1 MRKLYRVYYT
11 TYDDGVHRRVLEELR
26 KRYGNVVDKKSRVLQ
41 EFRFIEIYIDK
52 EGLSDEIASVVRS
65 VPGVTGV
72 KVDWIDT
79 SK

>member
-11 TYDDGVHRRVLEELR
+11 TYDDDAHRKVLEELR

-52 EGLSDEIASVVRS
+52 EGLGDEIASVVRGI
-65 VPGVTGV
+65 PGVTGV

>member
-11 TYDDGVHRRVLEELR
+11 TYDDDAHRKVLEELR

-52 EGLSDEIASVVRS
+52 EGLGDEIASVVRS
-65 VPGVTGV
+65 IPGVTGV